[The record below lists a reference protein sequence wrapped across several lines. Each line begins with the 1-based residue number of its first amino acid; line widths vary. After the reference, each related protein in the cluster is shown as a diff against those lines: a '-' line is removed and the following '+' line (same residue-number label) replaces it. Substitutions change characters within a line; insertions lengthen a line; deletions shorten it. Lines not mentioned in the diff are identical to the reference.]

1 VIASD
6 AVLSGGGGAAAL
18 LVIAPVG
25 LWLWRRRTPAR
36 IDGPEEAVAAVEQML
51 PDFPVNAAVVGADG
65 LGALA
70 LTADGRIA
78 AVRRVGRR
86 LLAREVPWRVV
97 RATRDGILVETGDRR
112 LGAVRLARVNAL
124 DIRRLTPKGT
134 RW

>member
-1 VIASD
+1 MIAAD
-6 AVLSGGGGAAAL
+6 AVLIGGGGVAAL
-18 LVIAPVG
+18 LVVVPLG
-25 LWLWRRRTPAR
+25 LWLWRRRTPPR

-51 PDFPVNAAVVGADG
+51 PGFPVSAAVVGADG

-70 LTADGRIA
+70 VTADGRIA

-112 LGAVRLARVNAL
+112 LGTVLLARVDAL
-124 DIRRLTPKGT
+124 DIRRLTPKGIE
-134 RW
+134 W

>member
-1 VIASD
+1 MV
-6 AVLSGGGGAAAL
+6 VVPL
-18 LVIAPVG
+18 G
-25 LWLWRRRTPAR
+25 LWLWRRRTPPR

-51 PDFPVNAAVVGADG
+51 PGFPVSAAVVGADG

-70 LTADGRIA
+70 VTADGRIA

-112 LGAVRLARVNAL
+112 LGTVLLARVDAL
-124 DIRRLTPKGT
+124 DIRRLTPKGIE
-134 RW
+134 W

>member
-1 VIASD
+1 MIAAD
-6 AVLSGGGGAAAL
+6 AVLIGGGVAAL
-18 LVIAPVG
+18 LVVVPLG
-25 LWLWRRRTPAR
+25 LWLWRRRTPPR

-51 PDFPVNAAVVGADG
+51 PGFPVSAAVVGADG

-70 LTADGRIA
+70 VTADGRIA

-112 LGAVRLARVNAL
+112 LGTVLLARVDAL
-124 DIRRLTPKGT
+124 DIRRLTPKGIE
-134 RW
+134 W